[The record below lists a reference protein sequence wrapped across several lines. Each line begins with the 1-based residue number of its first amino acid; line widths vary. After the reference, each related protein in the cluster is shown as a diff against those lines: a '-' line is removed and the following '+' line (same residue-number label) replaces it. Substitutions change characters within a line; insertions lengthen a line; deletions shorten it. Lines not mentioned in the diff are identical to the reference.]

1 MKEFIIFYTDIPIL
15 FYNGTQFTSTAL
27 KHFEYAKKYK
37 VIERFETTDWEK
49 NHLSIDLNGVPIQI
63 VYRCDS
69 SRMPYPQNSE
79 RRIIDG
85 LLEEFSPFPD
95 YDIIDI
101 QTHRDELL
109 DKILNDIL

>member
-1 MKEFIIFYTDIPIL
+1 MKEFIIFYSDIPIL
-15 FYNGTQFTSTAL
+15 FYNGTRFTSTAL
-27 KHFEYAKKYK
+27 KIFEYDKKYK
-37 VIERFETTDWEK
+37 VLERFDTSDWEK